1 MYIALDVMGGDNAPH
16 APVQG
21 AIKALKNNL
30 FNLKIILIGDELKIK
45 KELGDFKSERVS
57 VLHASEKIT
66 SSDRAS
72 KVIKSKPDSS
82 MVKGIRLL
90 KEKKADAFISAGNTG
105 AQLATTLLTLGRIPH
120 VKRPALSAFFSGLSG
135 GKILCDVGA
144 NPDASPE
151 NMLQFAI
158 MSSVYLDHVEGIKN
172 PKIGLMNIGE
182 EPSKGSELYQETYLL
197 LKKELPNFVG
207 NIESRNIFV
216 CEADVLVCD
225 GFVGN
230 TIIKFAEGWVLS
242 FAEMIKKKILS
253 KARYKIGAQMIQ
265 PALDEIRN
273 KYDYEEH
280 GGTPLLGVNGIS
292 IVCHGASSSKAFMNS
307 ILLAQK
313 SINENLIDDISKGIN
328 EHLEPISES

>member
-1 MYIALDVMGGDNAPH
+1 
-16 APVQG
+16 
-21 AIKALKNNL
+21 
-30 FNLKIILIGDELKIK
+30 
-45 KELGDFKSERVS
+45 
-57 VLHASEKIT
+57 
-66 SSDRAS
+66 
-72 KVIKSKPDSS
+72 

-105 AQLATTLLTLGRIPH
+105 AQMATSLLTLGRIPH

-151 NMLQFAI
+151 NILQFAI

-182 EPSKGSELYQETYLL
+182 EPTKGSELYQNTYSL
-197 LKKELPNFVG
+197 LKRELPNFIG
-207 NIESRNIFV
+207 NIESRNIFI
-216 CEADVLVCD
+216 CDADVLVCD

-292 IVCHGASSSKAFMNS
+292 IVCHGASTSKAIMNS
-307 ILLAQK
+307 IILAQK
-313 SINENLIDDISKGIN
+313 SVNEKVIEDISKDID
-328 EHLEPISES
+328 EHLEPLNES

>member
-21 AIKALKNNL
+21 AVKALKNNL

-45 KELGDFKSERVS
+45 KELGGFKSERVS

-90 KEKKADAFISAGNTG
+90 KENKADAFISAGNTG
-105 AQLATTLLTLGRIPH
+105 AQLATSLLTLGRIPH

>member
-1 MYIALDVMGGDNAPH
+1 MKIALDAMGGDH
-16 APVQG
+16 APQAPIKG
-21 AIKALKNNL
+21 AIKALKVTPDDLNITL
-30 FNLKIILIGDELKIK
+30 VGKESSILRELN
-45 KELGDFKSERVS
+45 GFSSEKLS
-57 VLHASEKIT
+57 ILNASEKIT
-66 SSDRAS
+66 INDSAS
-72 KVIKSKPDSS
+72 KIIKTKPDSS
-82 MVKGIRLL
+82 MVKGIGLL
-90 KEKKADAFISAGNTG
+90 KEKHVDAFISAGNTG
-105 AQLATTLLTLGRIPH
+105 AQMATSLLSLGRIPH
-120 VKRPALSAFFSGLSG
+120 VRRPALSAFIPALTG

-144 NPDASPE
+144 NPDVLPKH
-151 NMLQFAI
+151 MLQFAI

-182 EPSKGSELYQETYLL
+182 EPNKGSELYQETYSL
-197 LKKELPNFVG
+197 LKKELPNFIG

-216 CEADVLVCD
+216 CDADVLVCD

-242 FAEMIKKKILS
+242 FAEMIKKKITS
-253 KARYKIGAQMIQ
+253 KTRYKVGAQMIQ
-265 PALDEIRN
+265 PALEEIRN

-292 IVCHGASSSKAFMNS
+292 IVCHGSSSSKAFMNS

-328 EHLEPISES
+328 DHLEPLSES

>member
-1 MYIALDVMGGDNAPH
+1 MNIALDAMGGDHAPH
-16 APVQG
+16 APVKG
-21 AIKALKNNL
+21 AIKALKNSHDNL
-30 FNLKIILIGDELKIK
+30 NIVLIGDEYNIK
-45 KELGDFKSERVS
+45 QELSGFNSKKLSI
-57 VLHASEKIT
+57 LHASEIIT
-66 SSDRAS
+66 IGDSAS
-72 KVIKSKPDSS
+72 KIVKTKPDSS
-82 MVKGIRLL
+82 IVKGIGLL
-90 KEKKADAFISAGNTG
+90 KDKKADAFISAGNTG
-105 AQLATTLLTLGRIPH
+105 AQMATSLLTLGRIAH
-120 VKRPALSAFFSGLSG
+120 VKRPALSAFIPALSG

-144 NPDASPE
+144 NPDVSPK

-182 EPSKGSELYQETYLL
+182 EPTKGSELYQKTYLL
-197 LKKELPNFVG
+197 LKKELPNFIG
-207 NIESRNIFV
+207 NIESRNILI
-216 CEADVLVCD
+216 CDADVLVCD

-230 TIIKFAEGWVLS
+230 TLIKFAEGWVQS

-265 PALDEIRN
+265 PALEEIRN

-280 GGTPLLGVNGIS
+280 GGSPLLGVNGIS
-292 IVCHGASSSKAFMNS
+292 IVCHGSSSSKAFMNS

-328 EHLEPISES
+328 EHLEPLSES